1 MTGIVRGLLT
11 WSVRALGVGVILLTA
26 AAAAIYFL
34 GPEAYDA
41 FFGERDPER
50 RRLTATLLHAG
61 AAAVALC
68 MGALQLSLAGRI
80 RPWLHRLFGLVYVAA
95 VGASAIGAAL
105 ILPFALGG
113 PFAIG
118 GFLLLTLF
126 WLSCTTMG
134 VLAAVSGNAAEHRA
148 WMMRS
153 YALTLAGVSLRLQL
167 LVLTGVADLSFEAVY
182 AVTAWSSWAPNLVL
196 CEILIAARQAPVPEA
211 STDETPPPA
220 PRGPTTETGP
230 PG

>member
-1 MTGIVRGLLT
+1 MAGIVRGALK
-11 WSVRALGVGVILLTA
+11 WSVRALAGGLLLLTA
-26 AAAAIYFL
+26 SASVVYFL
-34 GPEAYDA
+34 GPDAYDG

-61 AAAVALC
+61 AAAVALLA
-68 MGALQLSLAGRI
+68 GALQFSLVGRI
-80 RPWLHRLFGLVYVAA
+80 RPLFHRLLGGVYVVA
-95 VGASAIGAAL
+95 VVLSATGAAL
-105 ILPFALGG
+105 ILPFARGG
-113 PFAIG
+113 PVGIA

-134 VLAAVSGNAAEHRA
+134 GLAAISGNRAEHRT

-167 LVLTGVADLSFEAVY
+167 LVLTGLADIPFDVAYV
-182 AVTAWSSWAPNLVL
+182 VTAWSSWTPNLVV
-196 CEILIAARQAPVPEA
+196 CEILILAAAMRVSAG
-211 STDETPPPA
+211 TPPPA
-220 PRGPTTETGP
+220 PHAPTKGTGP

>member
-1 MTGIVRGLLT
+1 MERPRSGGRPSAADGERLRGH
-11 WSVRALGVGVILLTA
+11 
-26 AAAAIYFL
+26 FL
-34 GPEAYDA
+34 GPDAYDG

-61 AAAVALC
+61 AAAVALLA
-68 MGALQLSLAGRI
+68 GALQFSLVGRI
-80 RPWLHRLFGLVYVAA
+80 RPLFHRLLGGVYVIA
-95 VGASAIGAAL
+95 VVLSATGAAL

-113 PFAIG
+113 PVGIA

-134 VLAAVSGNAAEHRA
+134 VLAAVSGNRAEHRA

-167 LVLTGVADLSFEAVY
+167 LVLTGLADIPFDVAYV
-182 AVTAWSSWAPNLVL
+182 VTAWSSWAPNLVV
-196 CEILIAARQAPVPEA
+196 CEILILAAVMRSAVSDGPSA
-211 STDETPPPA
+211 GTPPPA
-220 PRGPTTETGP
+220 PHAPTTGTGP